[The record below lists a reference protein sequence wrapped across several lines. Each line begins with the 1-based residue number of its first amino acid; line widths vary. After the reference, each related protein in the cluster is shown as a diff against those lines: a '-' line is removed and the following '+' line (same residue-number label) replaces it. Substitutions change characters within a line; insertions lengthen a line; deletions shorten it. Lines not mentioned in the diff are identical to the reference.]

1 MIPLLFLAGL
11 AAALLLISSRII
23 QERRRRNEK
32 RSMRDHLRRISQT
45 SE

>member
-11 AAALLLISSRII
+11 GATLLLILSRMI

-32 RSMRDHLRRISQT
+32 RSMRDHLRRISRT
-45 SE
+45 TE